1 MRVRLRCIMYR
12 SCAVMAALL
21 NPWQC
26 ILVVESSVSD
36 AYKDR
41 SCDNATA
48 AECMIRGCIVKWHS
62 GTLHTQGAG
71 YYEVFV
77 TVHQPVQY
85 CIRHTHLQ
93 AWCSVLN
100 RENASDGY
108 TMILQ
113 HWLQSEIGLSLMSS
127 VIETRALVRR
137 TAKCYSKIDG
147 RMNKKTKQA
156 ITYLIASTIQVILKN
171 SAINLINVATD

>member
-1 MRVRLRCIMYR
+1 MLAMRVRLRCIMYR

-36 AYKDR
+36 ANKDR

-71 YYEVFV
+71 YYDVFIM
-77 TVHQPVQY
+77 VHQPSTVVHRQFL
-85 CIRHTHLQ
+85 TVWPADVLLHL
-93 AWCSVLN
+93 LHLLHL
-100 RENASDGY
+100 R
-108 TMILQ
+108 LQ
-113 HWLQSEIGLSLMSS
+113 
-127 VIETRALVRR
+127 
-137 TAKCYSKIDG
+137 DP
-147 RMNKKTKQA
+147 
-156 ITYLIASTIQVILKN
+156 
-171 SAINLINVATD
+171 

>member
-1 MRVRLRCIMYR
+1 MYFGLR
-12 SCAVMAALL
+12 SLL
-21 NPWQC
+21 RPTLITTGASW
-26 ILVVESSVSD
+26 E
-36 AYKDR
+36 
-41 SCDNATA
+41 NATTTDG
-48 AECMIRGCIVKWHS
+48 MIRGCIVKRRS
-62 GTLHTQGAG
+62 GTLDPQGAG

-100 RENASDGY
+100 REKASDEY

-171 SAINLINVATD
+171 SAIKLINNISNWTGSTDVVIYKLIHDGVGSLL

>member
-1 MRVRLRCIMYR
+1 MLAMRVRLRCIMYR

-36 AYKDR
+36 ANKDR

-71 YYEVFV
+71 YYDVFIM
-77 TVHQPVQY
+77 VHQPRQC
-85 CIRHTHLQ
+85 CIRHTHLH
-93 AWCSVLN
+93 AWHSVLN
-100 RENASDGY
+100 AGGGLNLEVSLNGDGAV
-108 TMILQ
+108 IC
-113 HWLQSEIGLSLMSS
+113 LM
-127 VIETRALVRR
+127 
-137 TAKCYSKIDG
+137 G
-147 RMNKKTKQA
+147 
-156 ITYLIASTIQVILKN
+156 STHE
-171 SAINLINVATD
+171 